1 MFRKIDHLEIIPRDL
16 ERSLDFYT
24 AVLGFTVKVRKKVEM
39 PPMEEVAYLELN
51 GTVLELI
58 SVADPTPP
66 SDAEWQVGY
75 RMMALE
81 VDDMDG
87 ALAYLKEKGI
97 EPSWGPVTLGPSKR
111 AEIRDPDGLP
121 VELRQW

>member
-1 MFRKIDHLEIIPRDL
+1 MFRTIDHLEIIPRDL

-58 SVADPTPP
+58 SVVDPTPP
-66 SDAEWQVGY
+66 SDAE
-75 RMMALE
+75 
-81 VDDMDG
+81 
-87 ALAYLKEKGI
+87 
-97 EPSWGPVTLGPSKR
+97 
-111 AEIRDPDGLP
+111 
-121 VELRQW
+121 

>member
-58 SVADPTPP
+58 SVVDPTPP

-75 RMMALE
+75 TMMALE

-87 ALAYLKEKGI
+87 VLSYLKEKGI

-111 AEIRDPDGLP
+111 AEIRDPYGLP

>member
-1 MFRKIDHLEIIPRDL
+1 MFRKIDHVEIIPSDL

-24 AVLGFTVKVRKKVEM
+24 NVLGFTVKVRKKVEM
-39 PPMEEVAYLELN
+39 PPMEEVVYLELN
-51 GTVLELI
+51 GTVLEMI
-58 SVADPTPP
+58 SVTDPSPA

-75 RMMALE
+75 KLMALE
-81 VDDMDG
+81 VTDMDG

-97 EPSWGPVTLGPSKR
+97 EPSWGPVSLGPSKR

-121 VELRQW
+121 IELRQW